1 MRQMKIMIGNIL
13 RCPIGRNSK
22 DDTLWMR
29 TIIVNGT
36 PMTVYAKDKKELEAK

>member
-1 MRQMKIMIGNIL
+1 MRKIMIGNVL
-13 RCPIGRNSK
+13 RCPIGQNSE

-36 PMTVYAKDKKELEAK
+36 PITAYATDKKELEDK